1 MSTTTLSELR
11 VMLEAALEEI
21 RAGQPDLARN
31 SLSKALGKID
41 AAEFVESMNA
51 IAPYMGKK

>member
-41 AAEFVESMNA
+41 AAEFMERLKAVAAYRGNQ
-51 IAPYMGKK
+51 